1 MGEQSLRLRVSPE
14 GEAEK
19 DLTSMRVGLFLAFS
33 PFHGANKHLGISA
46 IPPPIEKVGT
56 QD

>member
-19 DLTSMRVGLFLAFS
+19 DLTSMRVGLFLAIALLLS
-33 PFHGANKHLGISA
+33 L
-46 IPPPIEKVGT
+46 
-56 QD
+56 